1 MFSLKSVISSLFM
14 IIALLWLT
22 VSTPF
27 VFASQQAQQKEIQ
40 KQAGG
45 NEDKNPFSATAE
57 EKNES
62 SVSTLSEYLHALN
75 SIDHHFIVLTRTY
88 KCHTS
93 DLYYAYH
100 PELLS
105 PPPKV

>member
-1 MFSLKSVISSLFM
+1 M

-27 VFASQQAQQKEIQ
+27 VFASQHAQQKEIQ
-40 KQAGG
+40 KQAGT
-45 NEDKNPFSATAE
+45 DKSPFSTTTE

-62 SVSTLSEYLHALN
+62 SVGSLSEYLHDLN
-75 SIDHHFIVLTRTY
+75 SVNHHFVVLKRIY

-105 PPPKV
+105 PPPEV

>member
-1 MFSLKSVISSLFM
+1 MVSLKSVISSLFM
-14 IIALLWLT
+14 MLALLWLT

-27 VFASQQAQQKEIQ
+27 VFASAQAQQKEIQ
-40 KQAGG
+40 KQTGG
-45 NEDKNPFSATAE
+45 NEDRNPFATTTE

-62 SVSTLSEYLHALN
+62 SVSTLSEYLHDLN
-75 SIDHHFIVLTRTY
+75 SMSHHFIVLTRIY

-93 DLYYAYH
+93 DVYYAFH

-105 PPPKV
+105 PPPEV

>member
-1 MFSLKSVISSLFM
+1 MFSSKSVISSLFM

-40 KQAGG
+40 KQTGS
-45 NEDKNPFSATAE
+45 NEDKNPFSTTTE

-62 SVSTLSEYLHALN
+62 SASTLSEYLHDLN
-75 SIDHHFIVLTRTY
+75 SMNHHFIVLKRIY
-88 KCHTS
+88 KCYIFNV
-93 DLYYAYH
+93 YYAYH

-105 PPPKV
+105 PPPEV

>member
-1 MFSLKSVISSLFM
+1 M

-22 VSTPF
+22 ISTPF
-27 VFASQQAQQKEIQ
+27 VFASQQAQQKEIR
-40 KQAGG
+40 KQAGT
-45 NEDKNPFSATAE
+45 DKNPLSTTTE

-62 SVSTLSEYLHALN
+62 TVSTLSEYLHDLN
-75 SIDHHFIVLTRTY
+75 SMSHHFIVLTRMY

>member
-14 IIALLWLT
+14 MLALLWLT
-22 VSTPF
+22 VSSPF

-40 KQAGG
+40 KLAG
-45 NEDKNPFSATAE
+45 NSEDKNPFSTTTE

-62 SVSTLSEYLHALN
+62 SASTLSEYLHDLN
-75 SIDHHFIVLTRTY
+75 ATNHHFTLLRRIY

-93 DLYYAYH
+93 DVYYAFH
-100 PELLS
+100 PEL
-105 PPPKV
+105 

>member
-1 MFSLKSVISSLFM
+1 MFLLKSVISSLFM

-40 KQAGG
+40 KQAGT
-45 NEDKNPFSATAE
+45 DKTPLSTTTE

-62 SVSTLSEYLHALN
+62 SVSTLSEYLHDLN
-75 SIDHHFIVLTRTY
+75 SMSHHFIVLTRIY

-105 PPPKV
+105 PPPEV

>member
-1 MFSLKSVISSLFM
+1 M

-22 VSTPF
+22 VSIPF
-27 VFASQQAQQKEIQ
+27 VFASQQTQQKEIQ
-40 KQAGG
+40 EQAGT
-45 NEDKNPFSATAE
+45 DKNPFSTTTE

-62 SVSTLSEYLHALN
+62 SVSTLSEFLHDLN
-75 SIDHHFIVLTRTY
+75 SMNHHFIVLKRIY

-105 PPPKV
+105 PPPEV

>member
-1 MFSLKSVISSLFM
+1 MVSLKSVISSLFM
-14 IIALLWLT
+14 IMALLWLT

-40 KQAGG
+40 KQTGSS
-45 NEDKNPFSATAE
+45 EDRNPFSTTTE

-62 SVSTLSEYLHALN
+62 SASTLSEYLHDLN
-75 SIDHHFIVLTRTY
+75 SMTHHFIVLTRIY

-93 DLYYAYH
+93 DLHYAYH

-105 PPPKV
+105 PPPEV

>member
-1 MFSLKSVISSLFM
+1 MFSLKSVISGLFM

-27 VFASQQAQQKEIQ
+27 VLASQQAQQKEIQ
-40 KQAGG
+40 KQTGT
-45 NEDKNPFSATAE
+45 DKNPLSTTTE
-57 EKNES
+57 EKNEKS
-62 SVSTLSEYLHALN
+62 SAGTLSEYLHDLN
-75 SIDHHFIVLTRTY
+75 SMNHHFMVLTRIY
-88 KCHTS
+88 KCHTC

-105 PPPKV
+105 PPPEV

>member
-22 VSTPF
+22 ISTPF

-40 KQAGG
+40 KQAG
-45 NEDKNPFSATAE
+45 NYEDKNPFSTTTE

-62 SVSTLSEYLHALN
+62 SVSTLSEYLHDLN
-75 SIDHHFIVLTRTY
+75 SMNHHFIVLTRIY

-100 PELLS
+100 PELIS
-105 PPPKV
+105 PPPEV

>member
-1 MFSLKSVISSLFM
+1 MFLLKSVISSLFM

-45 NEDKNPFSATAE
+45 NEDKNPFSTTTE

-62 SVSTLSEYLHALN
+62 SVSILSEYLHDLN
-75 SIDHHFIVLTRTY
+75 SMNHHFIVLKRMY

-105 PPPKV
+105 PPPEV

>member
-1 MFSLKSVISSLFM
+1 MML
-14 IIALLWLT
+14 ALLWLT

-40 KQAGG
+40 KQSGSS
-45 NEDKNPFSATAE
+45 EDKPPFATTTE

-62 SVSTLSEYLHALN
+62 SLSTLSEYLHDLN
-75 SIDHHFIVLTRTY
+75 SMNHHFTMLIRIY

-105 PPPKV
+105 PPPEL

>member
-14 IIALLWLT
+14 IMALLWLT

-27 VFASQQAQQKEIQ
+27 IFASQQAQQNEIQ

-45 NEDKNPFSATAE
+45 GEDKNPFSTTTE

-62 SVSTLSEYLHALN
+62 SVSTLSEYLHDLN
-75 SIDHHFIVLTRTY
+75 SMNHHFIVLTRVY

-93 DLYYAYH
+93 SVYYAYH
-100 PELLS
+100 PELIS
-105 PPPKV
+105 PPPEV

>member
-22 VSTPF
+22 VSIPF
-27 VFASQQAQQKEIQ
+27 VFASQQTQQKEIQ
-40 KQAGG
+40 KQAGA
-45 NEDKNPFSATAE
+45 DKNPFSTTTE

-62 SVSTLSEYLHALN
+62 SVSSLSEYLHDLN
-75 SIDHHFIVLTRTY
+75 SMNHHFIVLKRIY

-105 PPPKV
+105 PPPEV

>member
-1 MFSLKSVISSLFM
+1 MFPLKSVISSLFM
-14 IIALLWLT
+14 VMALLWLT
-22 VSTPF
+22 ISTPF

-40 KQAGG
+40 KQTGSS
-45 NEDKNPFSATAE
+45 EDRNPFSTTTE

-62 SVSTLSEYLHALN
+62 SVSTLSEYLHDLN
-75 SIDHHFIVLTRTY
+75 SLNHHFIVLTRIY

-93 DLYYAYH
+93 DLYYDYH

-105 PPPKV
+105 PPPEV

>member
-1 MFSLKSVISSLFM
+1 M

-22 VSTPF
+22 VSTPV

-40 KQAGG
+40 KQQAG
-45 NEDKNPFSATAE
+45 NSENKNPFSTTTE

-62 SVSTLSEYLHALN
+62 SVSTLSEYLHDLN
-75 SIDHHFIVLTRTY
+75 SMNHHFITLTRMY
-88 KCHTS
+88 KCHS
-93 DLYYAYH
+93 CDLYYAFH

-105 PPPKV
+105 PPPEV

>member
-1 MFSLKSVISSLFM
+1 MFSLKSVISGLFM

-22 VSTPF
+22 ISTPF
-27 VFASQQAQQKEIQ
+27 VFASQQAQQKEMQ
-40 KQAGG
+40 KQAG
-45 NEDKNPFSATAE
+45 NSEDKNPFSTTTE
-57 EKNES
+57 EKNEGG
-62 SVSTLSEYLHALN
+62 VSPLSEYLHDLN
-75 SIDHHFIVLTRTY
+75 SMNHHFIVLTRIH

-105 PPPKV
+105 PPPEV

>member
-1 MFSLKSVISSLFM
+1 M

-22 VSTPF
+22 ISTPF

-40 KQAGG
+40 KQAGT
-45 NEDKNPFSATAE
+45 DKNPLSTTTE

-62 SVSTLSEYLHALN
+62 SVSTLSEYLHDLN
-75 SIDHHFIVLTRTY
+75 SMSHHFIVLTRMY

-105 PPPKV
+105 PPPEV